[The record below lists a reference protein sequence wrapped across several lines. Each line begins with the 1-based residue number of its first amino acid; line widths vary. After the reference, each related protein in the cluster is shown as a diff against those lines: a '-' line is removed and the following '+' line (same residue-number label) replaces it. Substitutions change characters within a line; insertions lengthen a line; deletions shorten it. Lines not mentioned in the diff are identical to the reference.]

1 MPLSKTGL
9 AEVEEGNKALS
20 VSLGTKSGTLMGVT
34 KESLPA
40 VEEGA
45 TTSLQEVKESVTVLE
60 IDAKG
65 KECS

>member
-1 MPLSKTGL
+1 MPLSETGS
-9 AEVEEGNKALS
+9 AEVKEGNKALS

-40 VEEGA
+40 EEEGA
-45 TTSLQEVKESVTVLE
+45 TISSQEVKEYVTLLE
-60 IDAKG
+60 TDAKG